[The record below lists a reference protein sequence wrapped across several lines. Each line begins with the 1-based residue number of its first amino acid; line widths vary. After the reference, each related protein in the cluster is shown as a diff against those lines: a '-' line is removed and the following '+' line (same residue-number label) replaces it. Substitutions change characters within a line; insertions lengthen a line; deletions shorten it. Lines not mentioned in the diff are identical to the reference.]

1 MYVHSE
7 RESGLIIASHVC
19 KKMYSEE
26 DIIHRTIYDFYRS
39 VEMLQLYQIVA
50 TI

>member
-7 RESGLIIASHVC
+7 RESGLVIVLHVC

-26 DIIHRTIYDFYRS
+26 DIIHRTIYGFYRS
-39 VEMLQLYQIVA
+39 VKMLQLYQIVA
-50 TI
+50 EI